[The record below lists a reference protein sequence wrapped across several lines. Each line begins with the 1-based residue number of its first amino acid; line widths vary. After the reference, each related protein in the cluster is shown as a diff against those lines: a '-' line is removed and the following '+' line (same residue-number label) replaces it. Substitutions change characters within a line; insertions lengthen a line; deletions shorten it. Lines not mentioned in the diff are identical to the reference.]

1 MDHYSD
7 GWKELKTAL
16 QLTQKKLLKKPNYNE
31 ALERLRHVSR
41 QMLDLEM
48 FDHAAIC
55 HKEMADIYLKLNN
68 FIAERE
74 NWLKAADLYAKA
86 YKIQKNRSITGRICC
101 FEYKICPI

>member
-7 GWKELKTAL
+7 GWKELQTAL
-16 QLTQKKLLKKPNYNE
+16 QSTQKKLLKKPNYTE
-31 ALERLRHVSR
+31 ALEKLRQVSR

-55 HKEMADIYLKLNN
+55 HKEIADIYSILNN
-68 FIAERE
+68 SIVERE

-86 YKIQKNRSITGRICC
+86 YKGHKERCITG
-101 FEYKICPI
+101 KI